1 MQNWEEKKTNDTQMN
16 CVHDNN
22 INCWLL
28 VEFFK
33 MEIDNEGKRQA
44 KTKALKCET
53 NSNEMKIS
61 FCFAFFFSFILF
73 CVNSCACVSYEHLAC
88 HMYRMP
94 WHTWLQCNYF
104 TLRSNQHSKLQSKRS
119 FHIKKFKRLAKPSG
133 SKHFQ
138 NKWKATSKRANE
150 WKTKKKKKTQKL

>member
-1 MQNWEEKKTNDTQMN
+1 MN

-61 FCFAFFFSFILF
+61 FCFAVYFFCFVLCKYVCECIVWTFGMSYVPYALAYMTAMQLLYFAIQSTF
-73 CVNSCACVSYEHLAC
+73 KIAIKAFVSY
-88 HMYRMP
+88 
-94 WHTWLQCNYF
+94 
-104 TLRSNQHSKLQSKRS
+104 
-119 FHIKKFKRLAKPSG
+119 
-133 SKHFQ
+133 
-138 NKWKATSKRANE
+138 
-150 WKTKKKKKTQKL
+150 